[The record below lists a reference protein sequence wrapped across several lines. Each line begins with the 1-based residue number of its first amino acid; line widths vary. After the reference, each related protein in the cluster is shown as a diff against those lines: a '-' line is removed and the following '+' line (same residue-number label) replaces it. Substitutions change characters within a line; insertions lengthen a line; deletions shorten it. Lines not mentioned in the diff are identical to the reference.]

1 MMIGDSLN
9 TFCCILLFPSWM
21 KITNLYLVFT
31 VHGHFTKRF
40 KNKRLGP
47 FGHDH
52 NLMRK
57 GTLLLSLCKCRHS
70 DLETQIDLPKVIK
83 LCSRQ
88 SPEPRLLDILILAS
102 LFPRLKISMTVL
114 INTPKVKE
122 RKKRKEKKRKD
133 GRKNSE
139 IQYPSISFGF
149 NCNFILS
156 SYKNVFLIHPT
167 KIIPN

>member
-1 MMIGDSLN
+1 MEKAYKLTHTMMIGDSLN

-21 KITNLYLVFT
+21 IITNLYLVFT

-88 SPEPRLLDILILAS
+88 SPEPRLLEILILAS

-122 RKKRKEKKRKD
+122 RKKRKEKKGWK
-133 GRKNSE
+133 KELWNPIS
-139 IQYPSISFGF
+139 QY
-149 NCNFILS
+149 FIRVQLQF
-156 SYKNVFLIHPT
+156 YFIKL
-167 KIIPN
+167 